1 METFHKFSVRDDFN
15 SVILNNKKWLIR
27 SKYLSHFRPAMFRTL
42 SYLFIAPYR
51 EMINQFINKNKPM
64 IHE

>member
-1 METFHKFSVRDDFN
+1 METFRKFSVRDDFN